1 MDKIK
6 INNLE
11 VFANHGVYE
20 EEKKLGQKFLLS
32 ATLFF
37 DARIAGQSDE
47 LANSVDYGEIC
58 HFMSAYMKE
67 NTFNLLEAVAENLV
81 KELLI
86 QYEKIKEIQLEIKK
100 PWAPIGLPLDC
111 VSVEIRRK
119 WQTAYIGLGSNLG
132 DKKKHI
138 FDAIKSLEQDI
149 NCKVFKVSKFIETKP
164 YGNLEQDDYL
174 NACLMLE
181 TLYTP
186 EELLVTLNQIEALA
200 GRERKVKWDSRTLD
214 LDILFYGDTIYNSET
229 LCIPHY
235 DLHNRSFVLEPL
247 YEIAPYFTHPLKNK
261 SVKEM
266 WEEVDD
272 LESRVVK

>member
-6 INNLE
+6 IKNLE
-11 VFANHGVYE
+11 IFANHGVYE

-32 ATLFF
+32 ATLFL
-37 DARIAGQSDE
+37 DTRKLGQSDE
-47 LANSVDYGEIC
+47 LTDSVNYRDIC
-58 HFMSAYMKE
+58 HFINTYIKE
-67 NTFNLLEAVAENLV
+67 NTFNLLEAVAENLA

-86 QYEKIKEIQLEIKK
+86 QFKKIQEVKLEIKK
-100 PWAPIGLPLDC
+100 PWAPIGLPLDY
-111 VSVEIRRK
+111 VSVEITRGWK
-119 WQTAYIGLGSNLG
+119 ITYIGLGSNLG
-132 DKKKHI
+132 DKKKYLT
-138 FDAIKSLEQDI
+138 DAIELLENDI
-149 NCKVFKVSKFIETKP
+149 NCKVEKVSKFIETKP

-174 NACLMLE
+174 NACMMLK

-186 EELLVTLNQIEALA
+186 EELLGKLNHIEALA
-200 GRERKVKWDSRTLD
+200 GRERKAKWESRTLD
-214 LDILFYGDTIYNSET
+214 LDILFYSDIIYNSEN

-266 WEEVDD
+266 WEGM
-272 LESRVVK
+272 RKGNK